1 MTDDE
6 LAAIKARV
14 EAATPGP
21 WKWELS
27 PANYDIGYMKGGD
40 GSNMCLFPAIKKI
53 RNGRLIMMETA
64 DFIAHSRTDIPA
76 LLAHVEAQAE
86 RIKGLEMRVQK
97 ESEERRLR
105 V

>member
-1 MTDDE
+1 MLTDDE

-21 WKWELS
+21 WESERYRHHQDLVHCTEGERGVPLAVARKDEGESWSQVMLN
-27 PANYDIGYMKGGD
+27 A
-40 GSNMCLFPAIKKI
+40 
-53 RNGRLIMMETA
+53 R
-64 DFIAHSRTDIPA
+64 FIAHSRSDIPA

-86 RIKGLEMRVQK
+86 RIKALEMRIQK